1 VSASLIRHTLASK
14 GHGFQPWSG
23 SSLFVLL
30 TTRIVVPWAAL
41 LWGDAAAAVIEIPIH
56 LVLIPNQYIGTD
68 DL

>member
-1 VSASLIRHTLASK
+1 VVGVVT
-14 GHGFQPWSG
+14 
-23 SSLFVLL
+23 FVLL

-41 LWGDAAAAVIEIPIH
+41 LWADAAAAVIEIPIH